1 MSSWANRHVL
11 RKRDISQIPEH
22 SRPNIVPR
30 IFREEV
36 VSSESFKNNNEK
48 KYDIITFNSKSN
60 KNNSGNEYITK
71 KIEPFL
77 GPAIF
82 ELSHNNKSYVFVI
95 LRHLRKVQDNDLWI
109 SSYNSIRKYYSNKI
123 IIIDDNSAINTVDG
137 NLYNTEIIRSGFP
150 GAGEILPY
158 YYFLRRKWADK
169 MIFLHDTMFLYRPF
183 KDSEIESDIKF
194 HWHFLSNSNEDYRK
208 INHYISLL
216 SNTTELQESIN
227 NTDFKWKGCF
237 GGGMIISYDNVKLL
251 EDTYNIFSTL
261 SMTLKSRNDRM
272 VFERLLGIICFQMEL
287 INQENCSNFGDI
299 LKYPGAFESE
309 NNNFETASHIIR
321 QKGYDTAIVK
331 VWRGR

>member
-1 MSSWANRHVL
+1 MSSWANRYVV
-11 RKRDISQIPEH
+11 RKRNISQIPDKAQERIIPH
-22 SRPNIVPR
+22 IPHEEAILSNSPQRSISNNTNINISKLNR
-30 IFREEV
+30 REY
-36 VSSESFKNNNEK
+36 VSKQINTVLNTSA
-48 KYDIITFNSKSN
+48 
-60 KNNSGNEYITK
+60 
-71 KIEPFL
+71 L
-77 GPAIF
+77 
-82 ELSHNNKSYVFVI
+82 ELMYKNKSYVFVI
-95 LRHLRKVQDNDLWI
+95 LRHLRNVQDNDLWI
-109 SSYNSIRKYYSNKI
+109 TSYNSIRNYYTNKI
-123 IIIDDNSAINTVDG
+123 VIIDDNSNVNTVNG
-137 NLYNTEIIRSGFP
+137 KLYNTEIIRSEFP

-158 YYFLRRKWADK
+158 YYFLKNNWADK

-183 KDSEIESDIKF
+183 KDSEIEADIKF

-251 EDTYNIFSTL
+251 EDTYNVFSIL

-287 INQENCSNFGDI
+287 INQDNCSNFGDI

-309 NNNFETASHIIR
+309 NNNFETATYILR
-321 QKGYDTAIVK
+321 QKGYDTAIIK